1 MCYCYCWKTST
12 ADLQKVKF
20 TKNSKNTHLNGL
32 LAYTADFK
40 IFDDTWEDK
49 RDMTTAPGTAAARTA
64 QKFSS
69 GSGYDEH
76 CETQGFEKRL
86 TK

>member
-1 MCYCYCWKTST
+1 
-12 ADLQKVKF
+12 
-20 TKNSKNTHLNGL
+20 
-32 LAYTADFK
+32 
-40 IFDDTWEDK
+40 
-49 RDMTTAPGTAAARTA
+49 MTTAPGTAAARTA